1 MSNFVPNE
9 VKRITPRD
17 PPWLSKSL
25 KTLLKKKNR
34 LFSSYKKHGYKEE
47 DKQRLDTFRVEC
59 KVAVEQAK
67 STYIMNL
74 GNKLNDS
81 DTSPKTYWKIIKR
94 VMNRSKFPSI
104 PPLLVNNTFVINS
117 REKCNQFA
125 DFFSQQCKLVLND
138 SVLPNFHFLTTKRIE
153 TIAIQECEIISL
165 IRNLNPNKA
174 MGSDGISAHMLL
186 ICDLSIVLPLKLIF
200 QNILESSIYPD
211 LWKLANVT
219 PIHKK
224 NDKQLVGNYRPI
236 SLLPIC
242 SKMFEKLVFNG
253 LYSYLDNNHLITKH
267 QSGFRPGD
275 STTNQLLYLVNEIH

>member
-34 LFSSYKKHGYKEE
+34 LFPSYKKHGYKEE

-59 KVAVEQAK
+59 KVALDQ

-117 REKCNQFA
+117 HEKCNQFA
-125 DFFSQQCKLVLND
+125 DFFSQQ
-138 SVLPNFHFLTTKRIE
+138 
-153 TIAIQECEIISL
+153 
-165 IRNLNPNKA
+165 
-174 MGSDGISAHMLL
+174 
-186 ICDLSIVLPLKLIF
+186 
-200 QNILESSIYPD
+200 
-211 LWKLANVT
+211 
-219 PIHKK
+219 
-224 NDKQLVGNYRPI
+224 
-236 SLLPIC
+236 
-242 SKMFEKLVFNG
+242 
-253 LYSYLDNNHLITKH
+253 
-267 QSGFRPGD
+267 
-275 STTNQLLYLVNEIH
+275 